1 MVFFGTKSE
10 DIKLLFRFSR
20 MLRPFK
26 TFFFLLNHDITVS
39 RKLSCPFL
47 SYNVCNNHKAWH
59 SRNVGGK
66 LTIIFLARSGFLFHH
81 LVRYDSLRKHPF
93 LPPSAP
99 LGTFRVLRFLRA
111 KRPQRR
117 RGRRNGRFRRLEI
130 RRLTSA
136 KPTGSTTPWE

>member
-1 MVFFGTKSE
+1 MFFFCTKSE

-93 LPPSAP
+93 LLPLRRWGRFVFCVSSARNVPS
-99 LGTFRVLRFLRA
+99 GEEGGET
-111 KRPQRR
+111 
-117 RGRRNGRFRRLEI
+117 GRFRRLEI